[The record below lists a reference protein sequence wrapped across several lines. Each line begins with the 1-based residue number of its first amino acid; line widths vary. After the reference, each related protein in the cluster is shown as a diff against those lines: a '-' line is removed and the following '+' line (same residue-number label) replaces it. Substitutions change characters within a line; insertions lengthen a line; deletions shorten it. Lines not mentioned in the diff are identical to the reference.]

1 MLKKSIVT
9 IRRQELM
16 DTREKL
22 SKSIE
27 SLELINRHD
36 NKFKKELQLI
46 HKIESKLYNEFI
58 ELDLELQEIEHQEN
72 LLYVK
77 KQVRIMLM

>member
-1 MLKKSIVT
+1 MLNKSIVT

-16 DTREKL
+16 NAREKL

-77 KQVRIMLM
+77 KQVRIMLI

>member
-1 MLKKSIVT
+1 MLNKLIVT

-16 DTREKL
+16 NAREKL

-77 KQVRIMLM
+77 KQVRIMLI

>member
-1 MLKKSIVT
+1 MLNKLIVT

-77 KQVRIMLM
+77 KQVRIMLI

>member
-1 MLKKSIVT
+1 MLNKSIVT

>member
-1 MLKKSIVT
+1 MLNKSIVT

-77 KQVRIMLM
+77 KQVRIMLI